1 MKVKNVSARLHHV
14 GNVSIAPGEEKD
26 IPKGFETAINKDE
39 LVEVKPAAPAPAPT
53 AAEKAAAAKKAA
65 DIKAA
70 ESKLASAKTGGNA
83 DAIAAAEAALA
94 ELTA

>member
-39 LVEVKPAAPAPAPT
+39 LVEVKAAAPAPAAKPAAPKPGAPVAPAAPAPA
-53 AAEKAAAAKKAA
+53 AE
-65 DIKAA
+65 
-70 ESKLASAKTGGNA
+70 
-83 DAIAAAEAALA
+83 
-94 ELTA
+94 

>member
-39 LVEVKPAAPAPAPT
+39 LVEVKAAAPAPAAKPAAPKPGAPAAPAPAQ
-53 AAEKAAAAKKAA
+53 AAE
-65 DIKAA
+65 
-70 ESKLASAKTGGNA
+70 
-83 DAIAAAEAALA
+83 
-94 ELTA
+94 

>member
-39 LVEVKPAAPAPAPT
+39 LVEVKVAAPAPAAKPVAPKPGAPVAPAAPAPA
-53 AAEKAAAAKKAA
+53 AQ
-65 DIKAA
+65 
-70 ESKLASAKTGGNA
+70 
-83 DAIAAAEAALA
+83 
-94 ELTA
+94 

>member
-39 LVEVKPAAPAPAPT
+39 LVEVKAAAPAPATKPAAPKPGAPVAPAAPAPA
-53 AAEKAAAAKKAA
+53 AE
-65 DIKAA
+65 
-70 ESKLASAKTGGNA
+70 
-83 DAIAAAEAALA
+83 
-94 ELTA
+94 

>member
-39 LVEVKPAAPAPAPT
+39 LVEVKTVAPAPAAKPVAPKPGAPVAPAAPAPA
-53 AAEKAAAAKKAA
+53 AQ
-65 DIKAA
+65 
-70 ESKLASAKTGGNA
+70 
-83 DAIAAAEAALA
+83 
-94 ELTA
+94 